1 MAIVKLI
8 LPQIN
13 VNDRKAKV
21 VEWHVADKSRVVGG
35 DLLVTVETAKA
46 AEDIE
51 APSSGFIQIVQS
63 TGSLLGV
70 GDTLAV
76 IAESEM
82 EFESIDVSEIGE
94 TPQTQKKQIT
104 DKARRLADQ
113 LGVDINAID
122 AQGIVTEA
130 KVRSLAALSNSEA
143 GEEGERQCARS
154 RRSYKLGPVAEA
166 AMHAVLT
173 SQMDTATT
181 HMTAEADITDLLALW
196 KNDDPSFSPAFTL
209 TDILVH
215 VVARALQEF
224 PKLNASFISGF
235 IEEFEEIDVSVTS
248 DLLGELYLITVFDA
262 EKLLPSE
269 IGAER
274 QRIAREILSGNNT
287 TRDVSGGTFAI
298 SVLEQPAIIN
308 QVPIIFPGHAGILGV
323 GAVQDKYRR
332 SENGDQLN
340 RKVLGLTL
348 SYDHRFIN
356 GLYAARFLQHVSENL
371 LPSYETNMSNH
382 SKTTVDLDFAGA
394 HDSTRNLLANVL
406 DCDPVDLEE
415 SAKLNNFPNWDS
427 MAQINIILAIE
438 NATGVPVGNMSALKL
453 TSLGAIDAYLSQA
466 EHQTEEAMLRPFDG
480 TNSDLR
486 HLLDRGLGSI
496 GVEAG
501 ESIVVHAFLGGLLQL
516 PGAVDIVLDA
526 LERRGGKK
534 GTVFI
539 PAFTSAFTEQGK
551 MDRNASPSE
560 TGLLGDRA
568 LRRSGVS
575 ITSHPYHRFIVL
587 GASRDTFVASH
598 PRSSFGPGSPMD
610 HIFNKNGKI
619 VLISVDW
626 EPVTFFHYIE
636 EVVGVPYRY
645 EKTFRGQITTESA
658 PQAEEWTMFVRRK
671 GEAVQNNFAA
681 FGEKLRQEGLTKSVA
696 HGPLIFE
703 SSCAKDVFEFT
714 RHALAEN
721 PYCLVK
727 NG

>member
-94 TPQTQKKQIT
+94 TQQTQKKQIT

-196 KNDDPSFSPAFTL
+196 NNDDPSCSPAFTL

-248 DLLGELYLITVFDA
+248 DLLGELYLITVFD
-262 EKLLPSE
+262 L
-269 IGAER
+269 
-274 QRIAREILSGNNT
+274 
-287 TRDVSGGTFAI
+287 
-298 SVLEQPAIIN
+298 VL
-308 QVPIIFPGHAGILGV
+308 
-323 GAVQDKYRR
+323 
-332 SENGDQLN
+332 
-340 RKVLGLTL
+340 
-348 SYDHRFIN
+348 
-356 GLYAARFLQHVSENL
+356 
-371 LPSYETNMSNH
+371 
-382 SKTTVDLDFAGA
+382 
-394 HDSTRNLLANVL
+394 
-406 DCDPVDLEE
+406 
-415 SAKLNNFPNWDS
+415 
-427 MAQINIILAIE
+427 
-438 NATGVPVGNMSALKL
+438 
-453 TSLGAIDAYLSQA
+453 
-466 EHQTEEAMLRPFDG
+466 
-480 TNSDLR
+480 
-486 HLLDRGLGSI
+486 
-496 GVEAG
+496 
-501 ESIVVHAFLGGLLQL
+501 
-516 PGAVDIVLDA
+516 
-526 LERRGGKK
+526 
-534 GTVFI
+534 
-539 PAFTSAFTEQGK
+539 
-551 MDRNASPSE
+551 
-560 TGLLGDRA
+560 
-568 LRRSGVS
+568 
-575 ITSHPYHRFIVL
+575 
-587 GASRDTFVASH
+587 
-598 PRSSFGPGSPMD
+598 
-610 HIFNKNGKI
+610 
-619 VLISVDW
+619 
-626 EPVTFFHYIE
+626 
-636 EVVGVPYRY
+636 
-645 EKTFRGQITTESA
+645 
-658 PQAEEWTMFVRRK
+658 
-671 GEAVQNNFAA
+671 
-681 FGEKLRQEGLTKSVA
+681 
-696 HGPLIFE
+696 
-703 SSCAKDVFEFT
+703 
-714 RHALAEN
+714 
-721 PYCLVK
+721 
-727 NG
+727 